1 MDPYADCT
9 RKASANLITQAEK
22 PQDSADMER
31 NAKDKLVFS
40 TTKTDIQIN
49 DSIIFSVNRH
59 LKLVIRKRTIGKTQD
74 NQQQSATST
83 GT

>member
-1 MDPYADCT
+1 
-9 RKASANLITQAEK
+9 
-22 PQDSADMER
+22 MER
-31 NAKDKLVFS
+31 NVKDKIVFS
-40 TTKTDIQIN
+40 TTKTNIQIN

-59 LKLVIRKRTIGKTQD
+59 LKLVIKKRTIGKTQD